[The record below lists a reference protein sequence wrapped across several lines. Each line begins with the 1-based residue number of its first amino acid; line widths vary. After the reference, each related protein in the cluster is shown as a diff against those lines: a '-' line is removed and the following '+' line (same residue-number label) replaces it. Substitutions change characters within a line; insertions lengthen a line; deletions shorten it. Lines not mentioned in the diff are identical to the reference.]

1 MLWLIILILFLYV
14 FFKLLLDFS
23 ILGIMYLGVLF
34 LLEVIYFFKLIFVFN
49 L

>member
-1 MLWLIILILFLYV
+1 MLWLIILILLLYV

-23 ILGIMYLGVLF
+23 VLGIMYLGVLF
-34 LLEVIYFFKLIFVFN
+34 LLEVIYFFKLMFVFN

>member
-1 MLWLIILILFLYV
+1 MLWLIILILLLYV
-14 FFKLLLDFS
+14 FFKLLLDFN

-34 LLEVIYFFKLIFVFN
+34 LLEVIYFFKLMFVFN